1 MKKNLRKGKKTM
13 TPATERIIGIVF
25 MISAF
30 VLLILN
36 LKRVANLGSYWVAL
50 PLFIIGLV
58 LFNRSR
64 RAG

>member
-1 MKKNLRKGKKTM
+1 M

-25 MISAF
+25 MVSAF